1 LKQAQ
6 IALKAKYMELK
17 RTWER
22 SVFVEEL
29 SLTQESLRNVM
40 RTLTSEQVRQSAED
54 FINSLDRLG
63 NGFTG

>member
-1 LKQAQ
+1 MKQAQ